1 MKAAVVV
8 DTNVPIVAN
17 GAANHATPDCVLR
30 CVDRLVEVRKK
41 QRVLLDDG
49 LHILSEYMKHL
60 SLSGQPGMGD
70 FFMKWVWLNQANPRN
85 CLRVQIT
92 TQEGSDDF
100 KEFPQDPDL
109 ENFDRVDRK
118 FVAVALISGLDPPIL
133 NATDTDWWDYREPLR
148 RNSVTVDFICPELM
162 VPRD

>member
-1 MKAAVVV
+1 MKAVVVV

-109 ENFDRVDRK
+109 ENFDRADRK

-148 RNSVTVDFICPELM
+148 RNGVTVDFICPELM

>member
-1 MKAAVVV
+1 MKAAVV

-30 CVDRLVEVRKK
+30 CVDRLEEVRKK
-41 QRVLLDDG
+41 QLVLLDDG

-70 FFMKWVWLNQANPRN
+70 FFMKWVWLNQATPRH
-85 CLRVQIT
+85 CLRVHIAA
-92 TQEGSDDF
+92 QEGSDDF
-100 KEFPQDPDL
+100 REFPQDPDL
-109 ENFDRVDRK
+109 ENFDRADRK
-118 FVAVALISGLDPPIL
+118 FVAVALVSGLGPSIL

-148 RNSVTVDFICPELM
+148 RNGVTVDFICPELM
-162 VPRD
+162 APKD

>member
-70 FFMKWVWLNQANPRN
+70 FFMKWVWLNQANPRH

-92 TQEGSDDF
+92 TQEGSDDL

-109 ENFDRVDRK
+109 ENFDRADRK
-118 FVAVALISGLDPPIL
+118 FVAVALVSGLDPPIL

-148 RNSVTVDFICPELM
+148 RNGVTVDFICPELIA
-162 VPRD
+162 PKD